1 MSKLIAHKPFSCLVN
16 TSVYRKLYA
25 RKIRKEIAGIEAGG
39 IYINIETTN
48 ACNADC
54 LMCPHSKMKR
64 SPGTMNEET
73 FRKIVDNAAES
84 GLRIREF
91 VLSGF
96 GEPFA
101 DKNIFDRIAYVKSKG
116 PYYVK
121 IFSNAALLTPEKTEK
136 LLASGLDEIVISFN
150 GITKAVYESVMKLT
164 FEKSLGN
171 VLALLEA
178 RRRRAEDRGRKT
190 EDGRRRPEDRGKA
203 NQNPKIVLSC
213 VRLAG
218 NKAEVAKFNA
228 FGKGKADGVLKPIPE
243 NWSGSMEQDSPWKYD
258 IKGRLWPC
266 RGMWDTLDF
275 TWDGKAI
282 LCCRD
287 YDGRVIIGDIYAES
301 VDDILARKRKMGVR
315 QLENGDFSD
324 AKICKSCDT
333 MNKNNINWL

>member
-1 MSKLIAHKPFSCLVN
+1 MPKLITHKPFSCLVN
-16 TSVYRKLYA
+16 TPVYRKLYS
-25 RKIRKEIAGIEAGG
+25 RKIRKETAKIEAGG

-64 SPGTMNEET
+64 APGNMNEDI
-73 FRKIVDNAAES
+73 FRLIVDSAAES
-84 GLRIREF
+84 GVHIREF

-96 GEPFA
+96 GEPLA

-116 PYYVK
+116 PFYVK
-121 IFSNAALLTPEKTEK
+121 IFSNASLLTQEKTEK

-150 GITKAVYESVMKLT
+150 GITKEVYESIMKLP
-164 FEKSLGN
+164 FERSMEN

-178 RRRRAEDRGRKT
+178 RRRRTEDRGQRT
-190 EDGRRRPEDRGKA
+190 EDGRRTTP
-203 NQNPKIVLSC
+203 NPKIVLSC
-213 VRLAG
+213 VRLAD
-218 NKAEVAKFNA
+218 NKAEVVKFNA
-228 FGKGKADGVLKPIPE
+228 FWKGKADAVLKPIPE

-275 TWDGKAI
+275 TWDGKTI

-287 YDGRVIIGDIYAES
+287 YDGRVIIGDIKKEA
-301 VDDILARKRKMGVR
+301 VKDILARKRAMGIR
-315 QLENGDFSD
+315 QLEHGDFSD

>member
-1 MSKLIAHKPFSCLVN
+1 MTKLIAHRPFSYLVN

-25 RKIRKEIAGIEAGG
+25 RRIHKEIAKIEAGG
-39 IYINIETTN
+39 IYVNIETTN

-64 SPGTMNEET
+64 SPGIMKEEI
-73 FRKIVDNAAES
+73 FRSIVDSAAES

-101 DKNIFDRIAYVKSKG
+101 DKNILDRIAYVKARG

-121 IFSNAALLTPEKTEK
+121 IFSNASLLTTEKTEK
-136 LLASGLDEIVISFN
+136 LLTSGLDEIVISFN
-150 GITKAVYESVMKLT
+150 GITKEVYESVMKLP
-164 FEKSLGN
+164 FEKSLQN
-171 VLALLEA
+171 VLALLAA
-178 RRRRAEDRGRKT
+178 RSRKWEGGGQGTKVRGRKT
-190 EDGRRRPEDRGKA
+190 EDRGQAK
-203 NQNPKIVLSC
+203 QKPKIVLSC
-213 VRLAG
+213 VRLAD

-228 FGKGKADGVLKPIPE
+228 FWKGKADAVLKPIPE

-275 TWDGKAI
+275 TWDGKTI

-287 YDGRVIIGDIYAES
+287 YDGRVIIGDIKNEA
-301 VDDILARKRKMGVR
+301 VKDILARKRAMGTR
-315 QLENGDFSD
+315 QLEHGDFSD

>member
-1 MSKLIAHKPFSCLVN
+1 MTKLTARRPFSYLVN
-16 TSVYRKLYA
+16 TAVYRKFYL
-25 RKIRKEIAGIEAGG
+25 RCIHKEIAKIEEGG
-39 IYINIETTN
+39 VFVNIETTN

-64 SPGTMNEET
+64 ASGTMNEET
-73 FRKIVDNAAES
+73 FRGIVDSAAGS
-84 GLRIREF
+84 GLKIREF

-96 GEPFA
+96 GEPIA
-101 DKNIFDRIAYVKSKG
+101 DKNIFERIAYVKSKG
-116 PYYVK
+116 PFYVK
-121 IFSNAALLTPEKTEK
+121 IFSNASLLTPEKTAK
-136 LLASGLDEIVISFN
+136 LLASDLDEIVISFN
-150 GITKAVYESVMKLT
+150 GISKEIYESVMKLP
-164 FEKSLGN
+164 FEKSMDN

-178 RRRRAEDRGRKT
+178 RRLRGPDAQGHSEAK
-190 EDGRRRPEDRGKA
+190 
-203 NQNPKIVLSC
+203 PKIVLSC

-228 FGKGKADGVLKPIPE
+228 FWKGKADAILKPIPE
-243 NWSGSMEQDSPWKYD
+243 NWSGSMEQNSPWKYD

-275 TWDGKAI
+275 TWDGKTI

-287 YDGRVIIGDIYAES
+287 YDGRVVIGDIKKEA
-301 VDDILARKRKMGVR
+301 VKDILARKRAMGIR
-315 QLENGDFSD
+315 QLENGDYSD